1 MTDITPYSPQGYLPD
16 PTIGKAPSL
25 RGNIA
30 AAIVSISLGFGGFFV
45 WGFTAHLDSA
55 AIASGSI
62 ILDSRSK
69 PVSHLEGGILKQML
83 VEEGQVVHAGDPL
96 LELDDT
102 KARTDLQQLQAR
114 RIGFL
119 AKIARLRAEQTGASS
134 VAFPAE
140 LTDATDDYSRQI
152 VANEQA
158 LFDRRRDTLQRTI
171 GAQQKQIEGY
181 LADSNSATAQL
192 AANADRQALL
202 KQQVGAMHI
211 LVDKQIAA
219 RTQLI
224 DLQSRY
230 SQLLSEASSLLGS
243 QTRASES
250 KAQVEVEISK
260 TETSWQS
267 DVADAL
273 QSTLIELG
281 AINDSIAAAK
291 DVLRRIVVTSPEDG
305 VVTAIQ
311 YRTPGGV
318 IAGGQP
324 ILSIVPGGGQ
334 KIVEAKLNPRDI
346 DAVHA
351 GAKVRIRLTAYDA
364 KQVPMID
371 GTLIYVAADQTVD
384 QQTSVAYYVV
394 RAAVPD
400 DELSKVPRLTLNAGE
415 PADLLILN
423 RPRLAIDYILSPFI
437 DSMHMA
443 GHEQ

>member
-1 MTDITPYSPQGYLPD
+1 VD
-16 PTIGKAPSL
+16 PTPARTPSL
-25 RGNIA
+25 RRNVIA
-30 AAIVSISLGFGGFFV
+30 AVVSISLGFGGFFV
-45 WGFTAHLDSA
+45 WGYTAHLDSA

-62 ILDSRSK
+62 ILDSKAK

-96 LELDDT
+96 VALDDT

-114 RIGFL
+114 RIGFM
-119 AKIARLRAEQTGASS
+119 AKIARLRAEQTGASTIE
-134 VAFPAE
+134 FPAE

-152 VANEQA
+152 VANERA

-171 GAQQKQIEGY
+171 GAQQKQIDGY
-181 LADSNSATAQL
+181 IADSNSAAAQL
-192 AANADRQALL
+192 AENTDRQLLL
-202 KQQVGAMHI
+202 KQQVDAMQI

-230 SQLLSEASSLLGS
+230 SQLLSEASSLMGS
-243 QTRASES
+243 KTRAEES
-250 KAQVEVEISK
+250 RAQVEVEISK

-273 QSTLIELG
+273 QSTMIDLS
-281 AINDSIAAAK
+281 AINDNISAAE
-291 DVLRRIVVTSPEDG
+291 DVLRRIIVTSPEDG
-305 VVTAIQ
+305 VVTGIQ

-318 IAGGQP
+318 IAAGQP
-324 ILSIVPGGGQ
+324 ILSIVPSGGQ

-346 DAVHA
+346 DAVHT

-394 RAAVPD
+394 RAAVPEE
-400 DELSKVPRLTLNAGE
+400 ELSKVTRLTLNAGE

>member
-1 MTDITPYSPQGYLPD
+1 
-16 PTIGKAPSL
+16 
-25 RGNIA
+25 
-30 AAIVSISLGFGGFFV
+30 
-45 WGFTAHLDSA
+45 
-55 AIASGSI
+55 
-62 ILDSRSK
+62 
-69 PVSHLEGGILKQML
+69 
-83 VEEGQVVHAGDPL
+83 VVHTGDPL
-96 LELDDT
+96 VALDDT

-114 RIGFL
+114 RIGFI
-119 AKIARLRAEQTGASS
+119 AKIARLRAEQTGASAI
-134 VAFPAE
+134 AFPPE
-140 LTDATDDYSRQI
+140 LTAATDDYSRQI
-152 VANEQA
+152 VANERA

-171 GAQQKQIEGY
+171 AAQQKQIDGY
-181 LADSNSATAQL
+181 IADSNSAAAQL
-192 AANADRQALL
+192 AANSDRQALL
-202 KQQVGAMHI
+202 KQQVDAMQV

-230 SQLLSEASSLLGS
+230 SQLLSEASSLMGS
-243 QTRASES
+243 KTRAEES

-273 QSTLIELG
+273 QSTMIDLS
-281 AINDSIAAAK
+281 AINDNISAAE
-291 DVLRRIVVTSPEDG
+291 DVLRRIIVTSPEDG
-305 VVTAIQ
+305 VVTGVQ

-324 ILSIVPGGGQ
+324 ILSIVPSGGQ

-346 DAVHA
+346 DAVHT

-364 KQVPMID
+364 KQAPLID

-400 DELSKVPRLTLNAGE
+400 AELSKVTHLTLNAGE

-423 RPRLAIDYILSPFI
+423 RPRLAIDYILSPFL